1 MMGQLYCREEE
12 EYKYT
17 SHSTQ
22 HTAHRRR
29 KKREKRYGQ
38 SHLDGLAR
46 AKVYRVHT
54 AHKVLYSKSNRL
66 ERYLTPPTSRVC
78 CQHTLQQKP
87 YNTQQQH
94 TSTRTQNAQ
103 VNSFGS
109 APVRTSSNNNA
120 NRVQQ
125 QHLIIIFDRHLVFY
139 LYILMIEIDDIL
151 RCIIGECLS
160 VACWAI

>member
-1 MMGQLYCREEE
+1 
-12 EYKYT
+12 
-17 SHSTQ
+17 
-22 HTAHRRR
+22 
-29 KKREKRYGQ
+29 
-38 SHLDGLAR
+38 
-46 AKVYRVHT
+46 
-54 AHKVLYSKSNRL
+54 
-66 ERYLTPPTSRVC
+66 VC

-151 RCIIGECLS
+151 LCIIGKMSICRLLGYITNDDDAAGRFVSINGGRERKKLCQI
-160 VACWAI
+160 VGAG